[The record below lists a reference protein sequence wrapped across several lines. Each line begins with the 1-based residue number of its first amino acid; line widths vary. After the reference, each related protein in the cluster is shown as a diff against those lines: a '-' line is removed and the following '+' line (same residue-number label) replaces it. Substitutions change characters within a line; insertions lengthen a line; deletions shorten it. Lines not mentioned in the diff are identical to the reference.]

1 MKTSGKDTKVTF
13 LSSIKTKII
22 LLVVFAIIG
31 TLAINLWTMIP
42 VISDEISTLNQ
53 NYMYDIAVSNG
64 EIIQSA
70 VAGASTDV
78 ALAPDYL
85 KSQIG
90 NVGIKG
96 VTSSYA
102 YVVAADGTML
112 YHPTAEK
119 IGQSV
124 ENAVVSGLVQELA
137 NGKIPEAAV
146 VDYVFKGAKKYAAYY
161 VNPTGDFILVVS
173 ADETE
178 VYEPI
183 RRLITRSI
191 SGSVF
196 ALIVCALAG
205 ILVAYRIVKP
215 INKLTVVIN
224 RIGELDFSASED
236 LSSLTVHKDEIGLIS
251 RSIANLRMQLVEV
264 VLKIKERSKE
274 LYDASELLSRNTAE
288 SATTLEQVEKAVSE
302 IADGATTQASE
313 TQKATENVILIGDMI
328 SETNSEVEGLASNS
342 TEMKTSGDEATAIL
356 GELGA
361 INKQTRE
368 AIDLIY
374 DQTNVTNESAVKI
387 REAVSLITSIAEE
400 TNLLSLNAS
409 IEAARAGE
417 QGRGFAVVASQIQK
431 LAEQS
436 NESAKQIEQIIN
448 SLISDSEK
456 AVTTMGEVKEIIAKQ
471 NKNVEST
478 GEIFALV
485 KGGIDTSLDSVNKIT
500 GGTKKMDEARINVVD
515 VVQSLTAI
523 AEENAASTEETSASV
538 TEVSAIISEIS
549 DSTEQL
555 KHIAEELDR
564 NMDAF
569 IV

>member
-13 LSSIKTKII
+13 LSSIRTKII

-42 VISDEISTLNQ
+42 VISDEISTLNH

-70 VAGASTDV
+70 VAGASTDI

-90 NVGIKG
+90 NAGIKG

-119 IGQSV
+119 IGQPV
-124 ENAVVSGLVQELA
+124 DNEVVSGLVQELA

-146 VDYVFKGAKKYAAYY
+146 VEYVFKGAKKYAAYY

-178 VYEPI
+178 VYQPI
-183 RRLITRSI
+183 RRLIARSI

-224 RIGELDFSASED
+224 RIGELDFSASEE
-236 LSSLTVHKDEIGLIS
+236 LSTLAVHKDEIGLIS

-264 VLKIKERSKE
+264 VLKIKDRSKE

-288 SATTLEQVEKAVSE
+288 SATTVEQVEKAVSE

-342 TEMKTSGDEATAIL
+342 TEMKISGDEATAIL

>member
-1 MKTSGKDTKVTF
+1 
-13 LSSIKTKII
+13 
-22 LLVVFAIIG
+22 
-31 TLAINLWTMIP
+31 
-42 VISDEISTLNQ
+42 
-53 NYMYDIAVSNG
+53 
-64 EIIQSA
+64 
-70 VAGASTDV
+70 
-78 ALAPDYL
+78 
-85 KSQIG
+85 
-90 NVGIKG
+90 
-96 VTSSYA
+96 
-102 YVVAADGTML
+102 
-112 YHPTAEK
+112 
-119 IGQSV
+119 
-124 ENAVVSGLVQELA
+124 
-137 NGKIPEAAV
+137 
-146 VDYVFKGAKKYAAYY
+146 
-161 VNPTGDFILVVS
+161 
-173 ADETE
+173 
-178 VYEPI
+178 
-183 RRLITRSI
+183 
-191 SGSVF
+191 
-196 ALIVCALAG
+196 
-205 ILVAYRIVKP
+205 
-215 INKLTVVIN
+215 
-224 RIGELDFSASED
+224 
-236 LSSLTVHKDEIGLIS
+236 
-251 RSIANLRMQLVEV
+251 
-264 VLKIKERSKE
+264 
-274 LYDASELLSRNTAE
+274 
-288 SATTLEQVEKAVSE
+288 
-302 IADGATTQASE
+302 
-313 TQKATENVILIGDMI
+313 MI

-342 TEMKTSGDEATAIL
+342 TEMKISGDEATAIL